1 MCWHRLNRLVHLS
14 HELRKPIGGDEH
26 VVDLRVVNP
35 LDRSGLDALQDSTS
49 RFRLRFNISNLEGL
63 NQSQGARYGIRRAA
77 PGAEV
82 GRGFRPT
89 PQPWAKAGLL
99 RGRRPVAAV
108 NDLIGRL
115 LDEALP
121 TVRLAHRDLAVS
133 PLLACVLISR
143 AC

>member
-1 MCWHRLNRLVHLS
+1 MVGRHGVWTWARFGDDQLKRPHAISASSDVGLQPVMCWHRLNRLVHLS

-89 PQPWAKAGLL
+89 PQPWAKAGL
-99 RGRRPVAAV
+99 
-108 NDLIGRL
+108 
-115 LDEALP
+115 
-121 TVRLAHRDLAVS
+121 
-133 PLLACVLISR
+133 
-143 AC
+143 